1 MSLLPAL
8 PVELCYQILSYV
20 VTPKRPVQV
29 ESWKDSKPILQFA
42 PVDADVQRSFTLFTG
57 PQATELPFPIFQ
69 NDLWRQLVSQSRW
82 LLQRTAYDLD
92 KLIWAHWPY
101 ARDAEVPYACDLSRL
116 QSTFQAQM
124 KHVDVVIDAV
134 DYFEDGYFNPKFS
147 CVLGNTNQ
155 WAYVST
161 GQIEAVL
168 ETCQGLKSLRLYLD
182 AWRGETSFDH
192 FYESSVFRALWYYTA
207 PECFRDR
214 EDNVV
219 KEWKE
224 ECKKRGIDFKIIA
237 KDMSDP

>member
-1 MSLLPAL
+1 
-8 PVELCYQILSYV
+8 
-20 VTPKRPVQV
+20 
-29 ESWKDSKPILQFA
+29 
-42 PVDADVQRSFTLFTG
+42 
-57 PQATELPFPIFQ
+57 
-69 NDLWRQLVSQSRW
+69 
-82 LLQRTAYDLD
+82 
-92 KLIWAHWPY
+92 
-101 ARDAEVPYACDLSRL
+101 
-116 QSTFQAQM
+116 M

-237 KDMSDP
+237 RICRTHRVEEEDLTQSWDLPEHVWRDEERRHDHDKGLSWAIFTNRESRSRSCVRPRLRSAEL